1 MDVLIKHQEESVKD
15 NSKEFLF
22 SFGGTRTREM
32 FSKKLGNK
40 TLQLF
45 SQINLYGV
53 SGRIFDPI
61 QIKKQFKI
69 YGGPFTE
76 EFVQNYESLIRKEDA
91 EDTIIIEFLEYY
103 DLYDEYVRQ
112 KKCLW
117 MQSDPDCKI
126 FHVLFVDELQRDL
139 VIIDGMKYNIVYN
152 FWMIITY
159 GLHNLLEQHTLLK
172 QHGLWSKFLTEGCYD
187 PRILIY
193 IEQFCDYYEM
203 LEHPLG
209 NTYIDYRFS

>member
-1 MDVLIKHQEESVKD
+1 MSYLFEGPINSIKSEWEDMLTFLDGRIIMFHFSIIENNNAAHNNYEQLNMSVYNDFCIYGFRTVHTFYLAGNTLVFKKSRGGTEISVKSANIIDDVLQELLDVLIKHQEESVKD

-91 EDTIIIEFLEYY
+91 EDTIHCA
-103 DLYDEYVRQ
+103 R
-112 KKCLW
+112 KR
-117 MQSDPDCKI
+117 S
-126 FHVLFVDELQRDL
+126 
-139 VIIDGMKYNIVYN
+139 
-152 FWMIITY
+152 
-159 GLHNLLEQHTLLK
+159 
-172 QHGLWSKFLTEGCYD
+172 
-187 PRILIY
+187 RILIF
-193 IEQFCDYYEM
+193 I
-203 LEHPLG
+203 
-209 NTYIDYRFS
+209 